1 MFTNKSCPE
10 LESACRGIWFSR
22 NEPLTPASFLPS
34 PLHSGGTGSGQELLH
49 TRLFYFSKTASGPEK
64 NSNGPVR
71 ARPLPSPRKSHGAV
85 ALSTPLHSAPPLATR
100 REKREREAP
109 GQTVGRPRGR
119 AGARYACA
127 GDPPGQDA
135 RPPGTLLPAASR
147 TQAEGGMAPFIP
159 SSSYKQGMQ
168 NYHRQKQQGVK
179 MKPFLYY
186 EPLTEVICTQVDG
199 RAGGPRRIK
208 GLKKHRD
215 TLNTADPQGRRSVGP
230 GNPPTGQDDCKDTS

>member
-22 NEPLTPASFLPS
+22 SEPLTPASFLPS

-135 RPPGTLLPAASR
+135 RPPARDTASCGLAHTSRGGHGSIHPLQQLQTRNAKLPQTKATRSQNEAIFILR
-147 TQAEGGMAPFIP
+147 ATHGG
-159 SSSYKQGMQ
+159 Y
-168 NYHRQKQQGVK
+168 
-179 MKPFLYY
+179 LY
-186 EPLTEVICTQVDG
+186 TG
-199 RAGGPRRIK
+199 RWAGGRTKENKGIK
-208 GLKKHRD
+208 KAQRH
-215 TLNTADPQGRRSVGP
+215 A
-230 GNPPTGQDDCKDTS
+230 